1 MSYQQFMAGIN
12 PKVQG
17 SLNVLDA
24 IPNNLDFFLVLSSA
38 ASIVGNR
45 GQANYNSANAFQDS
59 LAEHLNSKGIPGM
72 SVNLGNMLSVGW
84 VAENKGAL
92 PLDLVY
98 SSIDEPEFHALLEYH
113 LDPRWGASRSVQT
126 CHTIAGVRSATRFNE
141 DRTPLPTFM
150 NDPLFTIIR
159 ESSNGTAED
168 SDQGR
173 EISISTLL
181 KESKSVQD
189 AASHVADAIICK
201 LSGVM
206 SFPIAEIDP
215 SQGLASYGVD
225 SLVTVD
231 FRTWIA
237 KEMGA
242 NISTAD
248 ILDDGNII
256 SLSEKIARQSK
267 FVKVTT

>member
-1 MSYQQFMAGIN
+1 MSYKQFMTGIR

-17 SLNVLDA
+17 TLNVFAALPSA
-24 IPNNLDFFLVLSSA
+24 LDFFLVLSSA

-59 LAEHLNSKGIPGM
+59 FAEHLTSKGIPGM

-84 VAENKGAL
+84 VAENEGAL

-113 LDPRWGASRSVQT
+113 LDPHWGASRSVET
-126 CHTIAGVRSATRFNE
+126 CHTIAGVRSASRFHE
-141 DRTPLPTFM
+141 HRTPIPGFM
-150 NDPLFTIIR
+150 NDPLFTMIR
-159 ESSNGTAED
+159 NSSIGSTD
-168 SDQGR
+168 SEGQDQ
-173 EISISTLL
+173 EVSISTLL
-181 KESKSVQD
+181 RDSESLQV
-189 AASHVADAIICK
+189 AAHHVAEAIIHK

-206 SFPIAEIDP
+206 SFPVGEIDP

-225 SLVTVD
+225 SLVTID

-242 NISTAD
+242 AVSTVD
-248 ILDDGNII
+248 ILDGGNII
-256 SLSEKIARQSK
+256 DLSEKVARQSK
-267 FVKVTT
+267 FVKTF